1 MQYWLSKHKQKVI
14 NKFILYNFGR
24 FSENLVKSK
33 LRHEN
38 NKVKGLAVTCGF
50 GRGRRVFSS
59 WEKKKLSILLI
70 RKVLYFKKKKQNHES
85 QQQEQKMT
93 AKNPVKSLNAAS
105 SAAWMERLRA
115 KAALYRSA
123 TDLSKATRTTLL
135 DRRQAPDAKDRVDL
149 RASLD
154 QLANAVPAR
163 NASSLADRLEA
174 ISKQVASR

>member
-1 MQYWLSKHKQKVI
+1 
-14 NKFILYNFGR
+14 
-24 FSENLVKSK
+24 
-33 LRHEN
+33 
-38 NKVKGLAVTCGF
+38 
-50 GRGRRVFSS
+50 
-59 WEKKKLSILLI
+59 
-70 RKVLYFKKKKQNHES
+70 
-85 QQQEQKMT
+85 MT

-135 DRRQAPDAKDRVDL
+135 DRRTAPDAKDRVDL

-174 ISKQVASR
+174 ISKQVASRYDIRKINFRCAICHICQNKSRTLNQISMGRELMNSLSF